1 MTGWQRMGRQLDLRT
16 GRPVWSAYRA
26 PRVPTAALTRD
37 VRTDVLVVGMGIS
50 GAMIA
55 DALTEAGHAVMAI
68 DRRGPMLGSTAATT
82 ALVQFELDT
91 PLVKLAAMIG
101 KDAAERAWR
110 RSRLAVANLMAR
122 IEVVGIDCRLAP
134 RRSLYLAGDVL
145 DADGLAEEGA
155 ARRAAGL
162 SARLLDGSDLR
173 ETYGLRRDAALES
186 AGNLSLDPRK
196 LTAGLLLAARARGAR
211 LYAPVKAT
219 DFSHS
224 ADGVEV
230 VTAGGPVIRAAHVVL
245 ATGYELTD
253 PVPAKRHRI
262 ISTWAIATR
271 PQPRAIWPHA
281 AFMWEASDPYLYLRA
296 THDGR
301 VICGGEDEEF
311 TDEDARDALI
321 PEKTARVAA
330 KLAKLLPGI
339 DATPE
344 FAWAGAFGST
354 TTGMPIIRRLPRKP
368 RMHAVMGYGGNGI
381 TFSRLAAEI
390 VETDLAGGTD
400 RDARLFA
407 DATN

>member
-1 MTGWQRMGRQLDLRT
+1 MSRKLDLRT
-16 GRPVWSAYRA
+16 GRPVWNAYRA
-26 PRVPTAALTRD
+26 PRVPAAPLERD
-37 VRTDVLVVGMGIS
+37 ARTDVLIVGMGIS

-68 DRRGPMLGSTAATT
+68 DRRGPLLGSTPATT

-91 PLVKLAAMIG
+91 PLVKLTAMIG
-101 KDAAERAWR
+101 KDAAQAAWR
-110 RSRLAVANLMAR
+110 RSRLAVANLMSR
-122 IEVVGIDCRLAP
+122 IEVLGIDCRLAT

-162 SARLLDGSDLR
+162 GARWLDAAALR
-173 ETYGLRRDAALES
+173 ETYGLDRAAALES
-186 AGNLSLDPRK
+186 AGNLALDPRK

-211 LYAPVKAT
+211 LHAPVEAT
-219 DFSHS
+219 TFAHS
-224 ADGVEV
+224 AEGVEV
-230 VTAGGPVIRAAHVVL
+230 ATAGGPLIRAAHVVL
-245 ATGYELTD
+245 ATGYELAE
-253 PVPAKRHRI
+253 PVVAERHRV

-271 PQPRAIWPHA
+271 RQPRSIWPHA

-301 VICGGEDEEF
+301 VICGGEDEDF
-311 TDEDARDALI
+311 TDEAARDALI
-321 PEKTARVAA
+321 PEKTRRIAT
-330 KLAKLLPGI
+330 KLARLLPGL
-339 DATPE
+339 DTTPE

-354 TTGMPIIRRLPRKP
+354 TTGMPIIQRLPRKP
-368 RMHAVMGYGGNGI
+368 RIHAVMGYGGNGI

-390 VETDLAGGTD
+390 VANELAGGTD

-407 DATN
+407 DAGR